1 MRKKRTQS
9 INDEYSIFILD
20 AAPLLGYYLVR
31 TITFFSVPLRTNV
44 LGLNHV

>member
-9 INDEYSIFILD
+9 IKDEYSIFILD
-20 AAPLLGYYLVR
+20 APLLGYYLVR

-44 LGLNHV
+44 LRLNHV